1 MTRYL
6 KWEGRLA
13 SAVLIAALVG
23 VLIFFYTP
31 IATLIA
37 FSFKESR
44 FMSIPFEGWSL
55 QWYNELLSSEDFL
68 PALFHSFL
76 IAVITTVVTGVIGTA
91 GAIAW
96 VRYNFRFKRLF
107 QALAVL
113 PLIFPQ
119 LLLGV
124 MLLFWFSVLSSWL
137 DFGPSMWTVIPGHV
151 LYVTPFVLLIVS
163 VQVYGLDDSLE
174 QAARDAG
181 AGEWAVFREI
191 TFPLIWPGVFAAMV
205 FAFLLSWGNFYI
217 TYSLSG
223 TTRTLPTFVFSG
235 IHIGSSPVYPA
246 LATLTFVPAL
256 VLVLLADVYR
266 RRGARRPKQGT
277 PAQA

>member
-1 MTRYL
+1 MKRYL
-6 KWEGRLA
+6 AWESRLA
-13 SAVLIAALVG
+13 NLVLVGGLVG
-23 VLIFFYTP
+23 VLVFFYAP

-37 FSFKESR
+37 FSFKETR
-44 FMSIPFEGWSL
+44 FLALPFEGFSL
-55 QWYNELLSSEDFL
+55 KWYGELLATGDFW
-68 PALFHSFL
+68 PALLHSFL
-76 IAVITTVVTGVIGTA
+76 IAAVTTAITGVVGTA
-91 GAIAW
+91 AAIAW
-96 VRYNFRFKRLF
+96 VRYSFRFKRLF
-107 QALAVL
+107 QALAIM

-124 MLLFWFSVLSSWL
+124 MLLFWFSVLGAWL
-137 DFGPSMWTVIPGHV
+137 NFSPGLLTVIPGHV

-181 AGEWAVFREI
+181 AGEWTVFREI
-191 TFPLIWPGVFAAMV
+191 TFPLIWPGVFAAIV

-223 TTRTLPTFVFSG
+223 TLRTLPTFVFSG
-235 IHIGSSPVYPA
+235 IHIGSSPIYAA

-256 VLVLLADVYR
+256 ALVILADAYR
-266 RRGARRPKQGT
+266 RRGARRARAAG
-277 PAQA
+277 AAEA